1 LNDENSEAVSTDS
14 VQAALAKV
22 TERFEELKKRIG
34 DFEDLMQVEQGGF
47 ETKFQNVVKMKRW
60 M

>member
-1 LNDENSEAVSTDS
+1 MNDENSEAVSTDS

-22 TERFEELKKRIG
+22 KQRFEELMKRIG
-34 DFEDLMQVEQGGF
+34 DFEDLMLVEQGGF